1 MNVDRDIKDL
11 IIKSNNPEE
20 LKDEAVKKGM
30 KTLSDSCRE
39 LVLKG
44 ETTMEEMMK
53 IIFMDNL

>member
-1 MNVDRDIKDL
+1 L